1 MKDDMR
7 IGIMESNQIRYKL
20 SADESQGGYRNMH
33 DIS

>member
-1 MKDDMR
+1 MKDDVR

-20 SADESQGGYRNMH
+20 SANKSQGGYRYMH